1 MRKSIAYNFI
11 LLFIFCLSFYSY
23 SQNKSEY
30 LDIKNGFKIFT
41 FGDLYS
47 TYSNSLIKE
56 KKRLNI
62 TGTTFYKYNGAEPTD
77 LFGITW
83 DKISLGFTKNK
94 LTDVEVR
101 WNYNSNHFK
110 TIRKDLESVFG
121 KAQISDTGY
130 TVTYFWKS
138 KKIIMKLTGKS
149 STYPDDYGKYDYFTL
164 KIESF
169 FLKNELKYNKK
180 KDF

>member
-1 MRKSIAYNFI
+1 MRKSIVYNSI
-11 LLFIFCLSFYSY
+11 LLFIFFLSLNSY
-23 SQNKSEY
+23 SQKNSDY
-30 LDIKNGFKIFT
+30 LDVKNGFIIFT

-47 TYSNSLIKE
+47 TYSNRLIKE

-62 TGTTFYKYNGAEPTD
+62 TGTTFYKYNGVEPSD
-77 LFGITW
+77 LFGVAW

-110 TIRKDLESVFG
+110 TIRNDLENVFG
-121 KAQISDTGY
+121 KPQISDTGY

-138 KKIIMKLTGKS
+138 KKN
-149 STYPDDYGKYDYFTL
+149 YY
-164 KIESF
+164 EVHR
-169 FLKNELKYNKK
+169 KK
-180 KDF
+180 FKVP